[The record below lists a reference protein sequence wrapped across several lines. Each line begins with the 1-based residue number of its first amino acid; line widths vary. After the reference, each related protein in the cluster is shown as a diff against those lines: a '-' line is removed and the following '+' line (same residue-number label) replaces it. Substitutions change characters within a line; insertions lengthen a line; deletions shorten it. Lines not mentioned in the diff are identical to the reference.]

1 MRALLCYEWLPH
13 MLMPAPLVVDAD
25 VLIRNVEY
33 AAKKDYAPALLGQ
46 ASGTYSLFTGV
57 VLFATP
63 QVIDETEQHLPEIVA
78 RTRDPE
84 AVARVWSEM
93 FLPRIRVVPL
103 DLSEIVDQRI
113 DGVSALHPNDAPT
126 AALAV
131 LLAPA
136 VLLTDNRKHFL
147 PFGLAETKTDAV
159 AIDAFAIGELGAGL
173 QSATIIPRLS
183 AMAAV
188 EGSKKVVRALG
199 PELTLIIGLILI
211 GAFAWYLTTE
221 RGQRTRGQLAEFG
234 RTYGPPLMAE
244 VEKRIEAGD
253 RLTAFA
259 IDEAPLTPLNLIA
272 RRLAVGQSSMTSA
285 EIVRELAVHSLR
297 FRGAKNQ
304 ATAARAWLARHS
316 CFTEG
321 PRGHWSLGFY
331 RAAGPSK
338 I

>member
-1 MRALLCYEWLPH
+1 
-13 MLMPAPLVVDAD
+13 MLIPAPLVVDAD

-33 AAKKDYAPALLGQ
+33 AVKKGYAPALLGR
-46 ASGTYSLFTGV
+46 ASGNYSLFTGV

-63 QVIDETEQHLPEIVA
+63 QVVEETERHLPDVVA
-78 RTRDPE
+78 RTGNRE
-84 AVARVWSEM
+84 GVARVWGEM
-93 FLPRIRVVPL
+93 FLPRIRIVPV
-103 DLSEIVDQRI
+103 DLGEIADQRI
-113 DGVSALHPNDAPT
+113 DGVKALHPNDAPT
-126 AALAV
+126 AALAL

-136 VLLTDNRKHFL
+136 ALLTDNRQHFL

-159 AIDAFAIGELGAGL
+159 AIDAFAVGELGGGL
-173 QSATIIPRLS
+173 QAASIVPRVS

-188 EGSKKVVRALG
+188 EGSKKLVRALG

-211 GAFAWYLTTE
+211 GGFAWYLTTE
-221 RGQRTRGQLAEFG
+221 KGQRMRGQLVEFG

-244 VEKRIEAGD
+244 VEKRIEAGN

-259 IDEAPLTPLNLIA
+259 VDEPEPPTPLNLIA
-272 RRLAVGQSSMTSA
+272 RRLAVRQSSMTSA
-285 EIVRELAVHSLR
+285 EIVRELAMHSLS

-304 ATAARAWLARHS
+304 VTAARAWLARHA

-331 RAAGPSK
+331 KAAVPH
-338 I
+338 